1 MNDELGT
8 RMKEFYENRS
18 QSYLARRIPAI
29 IRIDGKAF
37 HTFTNKFTKPF
48 DNVMIKSMQLTA
60 KKLCA
65 QIQGAKIA
73 YTQSD
78 EISLLLTD
86 WDNLKTDAWF
96 DYNIQKITSVSASMT
111 TLYFNNIFAEIC
123 TVEQSDKIDTAL
135 FDARVFSIPKED
147 VNNYFWWRQI
157 DCIRNSIQMLAQS
170 NFSHKVQFHN
180 YKNKPCDTCWNYDW
194 DFTFIYLTVMKKQKR
209 GSVYKLIESV
219 WKSNNDKGDYTH
231 NRIIIPHDMFAKW
244 IWEQRNIN
252 KYYTSNYWGIRVVSG
267 DVREIIFE

>member
-170 NFSHKVQFHN
+170 NFSHKELQG
-180 YKNKPCDTCWNYDW
+180 KNQDELKSMLSEKNIEFDN
-194 DFTFIYLTVMKKQKR
+194 MKIHLQR
-209 GSVYKLIESV
+209 GSSV
-219 WKSNNDKGDYTH
+219 VKQLTEFGE
-231 NRIIIPHDMFAKW
+231 NRWTIDEEIPLFKD
-244 IWEQRNIN
+244 E
-252 KYYTSNYWGIRVVSG
+252 KYYIERYL
-267 DVREIIFE
+267 